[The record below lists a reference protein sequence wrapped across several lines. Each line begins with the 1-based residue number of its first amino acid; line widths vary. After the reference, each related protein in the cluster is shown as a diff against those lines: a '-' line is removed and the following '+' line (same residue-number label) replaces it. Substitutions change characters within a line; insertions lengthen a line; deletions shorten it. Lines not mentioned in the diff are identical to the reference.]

1 MLTGTQN
8 VSSGSLFGESA
19 ATAAAAAPSSTMGKE
34 EFLTLLIEQLKNQDP
49 LNPMEST
56 DFTAQLAQFSSLEQ
70 LFNVNENIAALHEY
84 AATMNRLTALDMIG
98 KEVEYAGAGDVTL
111 GAEGGATIKYNLAD
125 NANQV
130 TVYIND
136 AAGMPVT
143 HIDVGSQE
151 SGIKEVTW
159 NGVDSEGKRLPAGIY
174 TFEVA
179 AVDEQANSVAVD
191 TFGSSTA
198 TGIVTDPDSGQ
209 TLVVTNAGRIPIDQ
223 VVGVRD

>member
-8 VSSGSLFGESA
+8 VSASSLFGETAATKASSA
-19 ATAAAAAPSSTMGKE
+19 ASSTMGKE

-49 LNPMEST
+49 LNPMEGT

-84 AATMNRLTALDMIG
+84 SATMNRLTALDMIG
-98 KEVEYAGAGDVTL
+98 KQVEYAGSGDVTL
-111 GAEGGATIKYNLAD
+111 GDEGGATIKYSLAD

-136 AAGMPVT
+136 AAGMPVA
-143 HIDVGSQE
+143 HIDVGSQDG
-151 SGIKEVTW
+151 GIREITW
-159 NGVDSEGKRLPAGIY
+159 DGVDSEGQRLPAGMY
-174 TFEVA
+174 TFEVS

-191 TFGSSTA
+191 SYGSSTA
-198 TGIVTDPDSGQ
+198 TGIETDQDTGQ
-209 TLVVTNAGRIPIDQ
+209 TVVVTAGGRIPIDQ